1 MSEDTAAEA
10 SARPAE
16 AFLLALGR
24 ALHTCGYPSHRL
36 ESILGGV
43 AHRLGLEAQFFSQ
56 PTSMFVAFGPQDRQ
70 QTFLVRV
77 EPGDFDLGRL
87 SRLHGLMGDLLAGRT
102 PLPAAT
108 ARVQAIMSAPAA
120 FPEWLTLL
128 AFSLASASVARFLGG
143 AGREILAS
151 ALLGLITGGL
161 AVWSTRGADAA
172 RVFPPLA
179 AFAASVCAELL
190 AHALGGYSVI
200 TATLAGLIVL
210 LPGLTL
216 TTAVSELSQRH
227 LASGTSR
234 LTGAFAQFLILGFGV
249 ALGHRLALAVAGPP
263 PAALLLPLPP
273 WTDVVALFVSPLA
286 LAVLLRADARDFL
299 PIVISGVVSYGSASL
314 GTLLLGPEL
323 GLFLAAF
330 VLVVGS
336 LLYARHTR
344 RPSVVTTIPGLI
356 MLVPGSAGFRSVAA
370 LLNSE
375 VMPGVEAAFRV
386 ILMAVAL
393 VAGAMAAALVLPER
407 ELPGP

>member
-1 MSEDTAAEA
+1 MSLDSPAEA
-10 SARPAE
+10 AARPAE

-36 ESILGGV
+36 EAILGAMAG
-43 AHRLGLEAQFFSQ
+43 RLGLEAQFFSQ
-56 PTSMFVAFGPQDRQ
+56 PTSIFVAFGPQERQ

-87 SRLHGLMGDLLAGRT
+87 SRLHQMMGDVLAGRL

-108 ARVQAIMSAPAA
+108 ARVQAIMGAPAA
-120 FPEWLTLL
+120 FPGWLTLV

-143 AGREILAS
+143 AGREIQAS
-151 ALLGLITGGL
+151 GLLGLITGGL
-161 AVWSTRGADAA
+161 AVWSTRSVDAT

-179 AFAASVCAELL
+179 AFVASFCAELL

-249 ALGHRLALAVAGPP
+249 ALGHRLALACAGSP
-263 PAALLLPLPP
+263 PAALSVPLPP
-273 WTDVVALFVSPLA
+273 WTDLVALLVSPLA
-286 LAVLLRADARDFL
+286 LAVLLRADTRDFA
-299 PIVISGVVSYGSASL
+299 PIVASGVISYGCAQL
-314 GTLLLGPEL
+314 GTFLLGPEL

-330 VLVVGS
+330 GLVVGS
-336 LLYARHTR
+336 LLYARYTH

-370 LLNSE
+370 LLNSD
-375 VMPGVEAAFRV
+375 VMPGVESAFRV

-393 VAGAMAAALVLPER
+393 VAGAMAAALVVPER
-407 ELPGP
+407 DLPGR